1 MTRRLRYGGGHG
13 GRLALVIITIFAMA
27 GTLSSCGRYGS
38 PVRSVSVAETI
49 APSENESENEED
61 ASVEKGV
68 LDEPSNWTAEP
79 IESEESEEFE
89 EFEE

>member
-1 MTRRLRYGGGHG
+1 MTRHPRYAG
-13 GRLALVIITIFAMA
+13 GRRARQALAIITLFAMT

-38 PVRSVSVAETI
+38 PVRSVPVAETI

-61 ASVEKGV
+61 ASAEKGV
-68 LDEPSNWTAEP
+68 LDEPSNWTAES
-79 IESEESEEFE
+79 IEPEESEKFE